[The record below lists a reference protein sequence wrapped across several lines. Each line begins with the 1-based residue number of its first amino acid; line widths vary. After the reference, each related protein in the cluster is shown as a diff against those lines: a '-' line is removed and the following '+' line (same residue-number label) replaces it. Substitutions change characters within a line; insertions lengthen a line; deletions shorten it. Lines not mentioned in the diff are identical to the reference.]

1 MQYLIRIKWFILL
14 VLIQALVLN
23 HMHISQ
29 FATPLLYIYFIL
41 KFNSDTNVKSSMTW
55 SFALGLAIDI
65 LSNTPGLNA
74 SASVLTAFLRPWLL
88 RTLATR
94 DMSENFEPGIRI
106 MGFSS
111 FFRYTFVMILLH
123 ATAVNVIDAF
133 SFVNFYTVL
142 LQILGDTL
150 LTLTCVLCID
160 SVRRD
165 K

>member
-41 KFNSDTNVKSSMTW
+41 KFNSNTNVKSSMTW
-55 SFALGLAIDI
+55 SFALGLAI
-65 LSNTPGLNA
+65 
-74 SASVLTAFLRPWLL
+74 PWLL

-150 LTLTCVLCID
+150 LTLTCMLCID